1 MLAEKKGSMIHKGD
15 AVVTKSML
23 HSRWNSLALALYRA
37 LCGFDKGQTDGK
49 YYAKE
54 FCDRLGIFGSWKQEE
69 LGWRREVVKMMALLV
84 ATNHMTFLTTNL
96 HNYAVRKLHG
106 LVLTD
111 DRFAAIKAL
120 KMADYNKVISAV
132 TYGDKPET
140 RKELITEIIARR
152 STTRNVWDAATKA
165 LVKAYTALKAST
177 ALPLGQRT
185 EASKAVDKAL
195 GKLVSAVEGL
205 HPGHAAWR
213 EAEVLRGIWRADVT
227 IDNRN
232 VSQMSER
239 VYELLTFCRPI
250 GRSLQALAEKAAKAR
265 KARVLIKGKPLP
277 GMTDP
282 RRKKRKWAF
291 TLAPVMDIGPKFVP
305 LTTTAMKALF
315 EELAK
320 VHPYLKKKL
329 DETKAEMAKIDA
341 QNEDMEGEEAD
352 IGDDVVDEAVGG
364 DDVVDEAVGGDAV
377 VDEAVGGDAGDANAK
392 KVAKSFCVWSAMTN
406 VDRAL
411 RKKFFKNP
419 LQRRFGN
426 FVMTDGVGVS
436 LNVRRRKPKLECD
449 RIDLVRDIGKQKRF
463 VAQYNAPN
471 GLVEQRAELINEV
484 ANAKAVKDDAA
495 TATAKL
501 KAVRAKINEA
511 VKPALEADALLID
524 LKEKLD
530 NVKKALTPADPYMV
544 SAALKEKLD
553 VTYDRKTQTYKAKD
567 GSVIKGI
574 DPGLK
579 AIGTAVGLAADG
591 TFEKAVD
598 MSSGELRYLTGEK
611 QYTKKKTR
619 RIKEGCPGWLECPSL
634 KTDATS
640 LKTDATMLGARPI
653 SGRPPLRPP
662 HERTLNTCLP
672 PSSRPGPCILVVL
685 GTKRRAPWTLAT
697 QRCSLSPFR
706 PIPHDVAIHD
716 PSMTQGTRHPRD
728 TRSSRPCRPIESL
741 IWDVQVCVA
750 RHETVQTDHLTCLL

>member
-1 MLAEKKGSMIHKGD
+1 M
-15 AVVTKSML
+15 VTKSML

-37 LCGFDKGQTDGK
+37 LCGFDKGKTDGE
-49 YYAKE
+49 YYATAKE
-54 FCDRLGIFGSWKQEE
+54 FCDRHGIFGSWKQEE

-277 GMTDP
+277 GMTGP

-291 TLAPVMDIGPKFVP
+291 TLAPVMDIDPKFVP
-305 LTTTAMKALF
+305 LTTTAMKALL

-320 VHPYLKKKL
+320 KHSHM
-329 DETKAEMAKIDA
+329 KAVLGGTEEEKAKIDA

-352 IGDDVVDEAVGG
+352 TGDDVVDEAVGG
-364 DDVVDEAVGGDAV
+364 G
-377 VDEAVGGDAGDANAK
+377 
-392 KVAKSFCVWSAMTN
+392 
-406 VDRAL
+406 
-411 RKKFFKNP
+411 
-419 LQRRFGN
+419 RRG
-426 FVMTDGVGVS
+426 
-436 LNVRRRKPKLECD
+436 
-449 RIDLVRDIGKQKRF
+449 
-463 VAQYNAPN
+463 
-471 GLVEQRAELINEV
+471 
-484 ANAKAVKDDAA
+484 
-495 TATAKL
+495 
-501 KAVRAKINEA
+501 
-511 VKPALEADALLID
+511 
-524 LKEKLD
+524 
-530 NVKKALTPADPYMV
+530 
-544 SAALKEKLD
+544 
-553 VTYDRKTQTYKAKD
+553 
-567 GSVIKGI
+567 
-574 DPGLK
+574 PG
-579 AIGTAVGLAADG
+579 TLA
-591 TFEKAVD
+591 
-598 MSSGELRYLTGEK
+598 
-611 QYTKKKTR
+611 
-619 RIKEGCPGWLECPSL
+619 
-634 KTDATS
+634 
-640 LKTDATMLGARPI
+640 
-653 SGRPPLRPP
+653 GRPEQARSRWR
-662 HERTLNTCLP
+662 RT
-672 PSSRPGPCILVVL
+672 R
-685 GTKRRAPWTLAT
+685 
-697 QRCSLSPFR
+697 
-706 PIPHDVAIHD
+706 
-716 PSMTQGTRHPRD
+716 
-728 TRSSRPCRPIESL
+728 
-741 IWDVQVCVA
+741 
-750 RHETVQTDHLTCLL
+750 